1 MSKTGLFLCLSAIVH
16 LGVLL
21 IPATLPQSQG
31 QYLQM
36 GEIELVDSQAGESTS
51 SPIAKI
57 QKTSPLPIPA
67 DDSQKQQVPSFNEPS
82 EDKPLNSFAEIPQ
95 TPSKEPVAPQ
105 LSSSVIPASF
115 APGEPKTTKPS
126 TIDAEPQNIKAEPSK
141 PSSNTQIPKDPS
153 GVPRGKE
160 PVFEPAKNPSRVLE
174 PVPTSKTEAAI
185 PPPTGGATV
194 KSDTADKASG
204 GPSFGAYPKAK
215 IPQPPYP
222 PLARA
227 KGIEGT
233 VRLSVEVLPGGR
245 TGQVKIE
252 KSSGRRDLD
261 EAAIKAM
268 KNYHAWQP
276 KVVNGKEVSSW
287 LKWEVQFR
295 LVD

>member
-36 GEIELVDSQAGESTS
+36 DEIELVDSQAGESTS
-51 SPIAKI
+51 FPIAKI
-57 QKTSPLPIPA
+57 QKNSPLAPA
-67 DDSQKQQVPSFNEPS
+67 DDHQKPQVPSFNEPS

-105 LSSSVIPASF
+105 LSPSVIPASF

-160 PVFEPAKNPSRVLE
+160 PVFEPAKNPSRGLE
-174 PVPTSKTEAAI
+174 PSPISKAEVANQT
-185 PPPTGGATV
+185 PTGGATV

-261 EAAIKAM
+261 EAAIKAL

-276 KVVNGKEVSSW
+276 KVVNGREVSTW
-287 LKWEVQFR
+287 LQWEVQFR